1 MYRLTVR
8 DHVLCAH
15 SIADPAF
22 GPAQRLHGVTY
33 VIEATWVA
41 RELDDHHV
49 VADIGAVTGRL
60 RDAVAPLDYANLD
73 ELDEFAGTVTTTEV
87 LCRWVAER
95 LAVDAPA
102 NITAVEVTL
111 REHPDAW
118 ASYTLDLPAR

>member
-33 VIEATWVA
+33 VVEATWVA
-41 RELDDHHV
+41 PELDEHHV
-49 VADIGAVTGRL
+49 VADIGAVSARL
-60 RDAVAPLDYANLD
+60 RDVLAPLDYANLD
-73 ELDEFAGTVTTTEV
+73 ERPEFAGAVTTTEF

-95 LAVDAPA
+95 LAVDSPA
-102 NITAVEVTL
+102 NVTAVEVTL

-118 ASYTLDLPAR
+118 ASYTLPLTGR

>member
-8 DHVLCAH
+8 DHVMCAH

-33 VIEATWVA
+33 VVEATWVA
-41 RELDDHHV
+41 AGLDHHV
-49 VADIGAVTGRL
+49 VADIADVSAQL
-60 RDAVAPLDYANLD
+60 REALAPLDYANLD
-73 ELDEFAGTVTTTEV
+73 ESPEFVGQVTSTEF

-95 LAVDAPA
+95 LATRAPSNA
-102 NITAVEVTL
+102 SAIEVTL

-118 ASYTLDLPAR
+118 ASYTLELDSR

>member
-33 VIEATWVA
+33 VVEATWVA
-41 RELDDHHV
+41 PELDEHHV
-49 VADIGAVTGRL
+49 VADIGSVSARL
-60 RDAVAPLDYANLD
+60 RDVLAPLDYANLD
-73 ELDEFAGTVTTTEV
+73 ERPEFAGAVTTTEF

-95 LAVDAPA
+95 LAVDSPA
-102 NITAVEVTL
+102 NVTAVEVTL

-118 ASYTLDLPAR
+118 ASYTLPLTGR